1 LSGFWD
7 MKIRA
12 KCGLKQR
19 LITNAIGSSDPP
31 LVIAKL
37 LSPPRMGLTKVGA
50 NLEERISSF
59 SFLLQYYCL

>member
-1 LSGFWD
+1 
-7 MKIRA
+7 MRA

-37 LSPPRMGLTKVGA
+37 FELTKNGVNKSGSQ
-50 NLEERISSF
+50 LGGEKYRHSHF
-59 SFLLQYYCL
+59 YYNTIGL